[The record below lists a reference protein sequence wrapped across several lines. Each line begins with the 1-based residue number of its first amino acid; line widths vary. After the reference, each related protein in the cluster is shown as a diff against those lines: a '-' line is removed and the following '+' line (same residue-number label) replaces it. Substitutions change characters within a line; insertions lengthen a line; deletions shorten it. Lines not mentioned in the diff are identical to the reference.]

1 MKKCW
6 RCLLAASMLLGIT
19 ACGVKGP
26 LYFPQTEQPTASQ
39 TSK

>member
-6 RCLLAASMLLGIT
+6 RYLLAASMLLVIT

-26 LYFPQTEQPTASQ
+26 LYFPQETQPTTDS
-39 TSK
+39 TSE